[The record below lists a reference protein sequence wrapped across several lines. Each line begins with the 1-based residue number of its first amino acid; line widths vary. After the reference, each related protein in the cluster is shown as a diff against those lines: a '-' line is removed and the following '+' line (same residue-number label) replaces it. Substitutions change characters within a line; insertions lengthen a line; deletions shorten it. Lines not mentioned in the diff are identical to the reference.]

1 MSQKCHKGL
10 AKYAQLFLA
19 ELIHK
24 GINMKHTYNKIAVA
38 LLSSLSLSAFA
49 ADVDVYG
56 KANLS
61 VQSSDEGEGSFT
73 EIKSNASR
81 IGLKGTH
88 DLGDGLTVIYK
99 AEFQVDLDGDSA
111 KGDSITARNQY
122 VGLAGSFG
130 EVLLGKNDTMLKQS
144 QGKIDLFS
152 DLNADIKSLWKGEN
166 RMADTLSY
174 KSPKF
179 NNFQIGVT
187 YIAED
192 AVDADDGVSVAVF
205 YGDAKLKKTKVFA
218 SVAVDSDVKGYDIT
232 RASVQGKV
240 GGVVLGAMLQTQ
252 EKVDGS
258 GEMDGFMVSAK
269 YKMDKVTFKGQ
280 YQAADFKGGDD
291 KSGITVGA
299 DYALAKSTKLYT
311 FYTSFD
317 MDSGADQDYLAAGI
331 EYNF

>member
-1 MSQKCHKGL
+1 
-10 AKYAQLFLA
+10 
-19 ELIHK
+19 
-24 GINMKHTYNKIAVA
+24 MKHAYNKIAVV
-38 LLSSLSLSAFA
+38 LLSSLSMSAFA
-49 ADVDVYG
+49 ANVEIYG

-61 VQSSDEGEGSFT
+61 LQSSDEGEGSFT
-73 EIKSNASR
+73 EVKSNASR
-81 IGLKGTH
+81 VGLKGSH

-99 AEFQVDLDGDSA
+99 AEFQVDLDGDSDS
-111 KGDSITARNQY
+111 GDSITDRNQY

-144 QGKIDLFS
+144 QGKVDLFN
-152 DLNADIKSLWKGEN
+152 DLNGDIKNLWKGEN

-179 NNFQIGVT
+179 SNFQVGVT

-192 AVDADDGVSVAVF
+192 AVDAEDGVSVAVF
-205 YGDAKLKKTKVFA
+205 YGDAKLKKTNLFA

-232 RASVQGKV
+232 RATVQGKV
-240 GGVVLGAMLQTQ
+240 SGVVLGAMVQTQ

-258 GEMDGFMVSAK
+258 GEMDGFMLSAK
-269 YKMDKVTFKGQ
+269 YKMDKITFKGQ
-280 YQAADFKGGDD
+280 YQAGDFKDGDD

-311 FYTSFD
+311 FYTTFD
-317 MDSGADQDYLAAGI
+317 MDSGEDQNYLAAGI

>member
-1 MSQKCHKGL
+1 
-10 AKYAQLFLA
+10 
-19 ELIHK
+19 
-24 GINMKHTYNKIAVA
+24 MKN
-38 LLSSLSLSAFA
+38 SLSLSAFA
-49 ADVDVYG
+49 ADVDIYG

-61 VQSSDEGEGSFT
+61 LQSSDEGEGSFT
-73 EIKSNASR
+73 EVKSNASR

-111 KGDSITARNQY
+111 SGDSITDRNQY

-130 EVLLGKNDTMLKQS
+130 EILLGKNDTMLKQS
-144 QGKIDLFS
+144 QGKVDLFS
-152 DLNADIKSLWKGEN
+152 DLNGDIKSLWKGEN

-179 NNFQIGVT
+179 NDFQVGVT

-192 AVDADDGVSVAVF
+192 SVDAEDGVSVAVF
-205 YGDAKLKKTKVFA
+205 YGDAKLKKSKVFA
-218 SVAVDSDVKGYDIT
+218 SVAVDSEVKGYDVT
-232 RASVQGKV
+232 RATVQGKV
-240 GGVVLGAMLQTQ
+240 AGVVLGAMVQTQ
-252 EKVDGS
+252 EKIDGS

-269 YKMDKVTFKGQ
+269 YKMDKITFKGQ
-280 YQAADFKGGDD
+280 YQAANFKDGDD

-299 DYALAKSTKLYT
+299 DYSLAKSTKLYT

-317 MDSGADQDYLAAGI
+317 MDSGEDQDYLAVGI

>member
-1 MSQKCHKGL
+1 M
-10 AKYAQLFLA
+10 KYS
-19 ELIHK
+19 
-24 GINMKHTYNKIAVA
+24 YNKIAVA

-49 ADVDVYG
+49 ADVEVYG

-61 VQSSDEGEGSFT
+61 LQSSDEGAGSFT

-81 IGLKGTH
+81 IGLKGSH
-88 DLGDGLTVIYK
+88 ELGEGLTVVYQ
-99 AEFQVDLDGDSA
+99 AEFQVDLDGDS
-111 KGDSITARNQY
+111 DDNITARNQY
-122 VGLAGSFG
+122 VGLVGSFG
-130 EVLLGKNDTMLKQS
+130 EILLGKNDTMVKQS

-152 DLNADIKSLWKGEN
+152 DLNGDIKNLWKGEN

-179 NNFQIGVT
+179 NNFQVGVT

-192 AVDADDGVSVAVF
+192 AVDADNGVSLAVF

-218 SVAVDSDVKGYDIT
+218 SVAMDSDVKGYDIT

-240 GGVVLGAMLQTQ
+240 AGVVLGAMVQTQ

-258 GEMDGFMVSAK
+258 GEMDGYMVSAK

-280 YQAADFKGGDD
+280 YQAADFKDGDD
-291 KSGITVGA
+291 KSGITIGA
-299 DYALAKSTKLYT
+299 DYSLAQSTKLYT
-311 FYTSFD
+311 FYSSFD
-317 MDSGADQDYLAAGI
+317 MDSEADEDYLGVGI

>member
-1 MSQKCHKGL
+1 
-10 AKYAQLFLA
+10 
-19 ELIHK
+19 
-24 GINMKHTYNKIAVA
+24 MKHTYNKIAVV

-49 ADVDVYG
+49 ADVEVYG

-61 VQSSDEGEGSFT
+61 LQSSDEGEGSFT
-73 EIKSNASR
+73 EVKSNASR
-81 IGLKGTH
+81 IGLKGSH
-88 DLGDGLTVIYK
+88 DLGDGLTVLYK

-111 KGDSITARNQY
+111 KGDSITDRNQY

-144 QGKIDLFS
+144 QGKVDVFS
-152 DLNADIKSLWKGEN
+152 DLNGDIKSLWKGEN

-179 NNFQIGVT
+179 SDFQVGVT

-192 AVDADDGVSVAVF
+192 AVDAEDGVSVAVF
-205 YGDAKLKKTKVFA
+205 YGDAKLKKTNLFA
-218 SVAVDSDVKGYDIT
+218 SVAVDSDVNGYDIT
-232 RASVQGKV
+232 RATVQGKV
-240 GGVVLGAMLQTQ
+240 SGVVLGAMLQTQ

-258 GEMDGFMVSAK
+258 DEMDGFMVSAK
-269 YKMDKVTFKGQ
+269 YKMDKLTFKGQ
-280 YQAADFKGGDD
+280 YQAADFKNGDD

-299 DYALAKSTKLYT
+299 DYSLAKSTKLYT
-311 FYTSFD
+311 FYTTFD
-317 MDSGADQDYLAAGI
+317 MDSGEDQDYLAAGI